1 MIKISVIVAVY
12 QVERFIRKCLNSLQN
27 QTFSDFE
34 VLLIDDGSK
43 DLSGIICDEYAAQDS
58 RFRVIHKKNG
68 GVSSARQVGLDH
80 AIGEYIIHVDPDDWV
95 EKDMLENLYNE
106 AKANNSDM
114 VVCDYLQECNG
125 KTSYMKQIPSMD
137 GAKSYFYD
145 MIYRLHGS
153 CWNKLV
159 RKSCFS
165 KYNISFSQDLVMWED
180 QFVIL
185 KLAEQPIKI
194 TYLPKAFYHYDE
206 STNSNSAVRSW
217 SRKKLESQKTVINWL
232 EQKTDSIVKN
242 EIINLKKDAKRTA
255 FFVKEINTKEFRC
268 LYPEINSC
276 YKFKIKEI
284 GHFDFFMYLA
294 IHVSLNLARHLNTIK
309 ESFKNRISAI

>member
-165 KYNISFSQDLVMWED
+165 KYNISFSQDMVMWED

-255 FFVKEINTKEFRC
+255 FFVKEIGSKEFRS
-268 LYPEINSC
+268 LYPETNDS
-276 YKFKIKEI
+276 YKFRIKEI

-294 IHVSLNLARHLNTIK
+294 IHFSLRLARSLNTIK
-309 ESFKNRISAI
+309 DKFKHWI